1 MLLIEKLQ
9 HLEKISDSQKS
20 VVDYMLEQKERIEK
34 QTVKEIAAAIYTS
47 RNYLNKLMVDN
58 A

>member
-20 VVDYMLEQKERIEK
+20 VVDYMLEQKERIET

-47 RNYLNKLMVDN
+47 RNYLIS
-58 A
+58 